1 MSRSDLVNLAKNK
14 LGEILRAQ
22 DGEVLNEIGETVIDE
37 ALSIANTSE
46 SETSLKDLK
55 APIVEAIVIAYQN
68 RGSEGL
74 KSQSELGQS
83 NSFVDWMEY
92 LRTAIINGGKRYL
105 F

>member
-1 MSRSDLVNLAKNK
+1 MSRNELVELAKSK
-14 LGEILRAQ
+14 LGEILRTQ
-22 DGEVLNEIGETVIDE
+22 DEQVLEDIGDTVIDE
-37 ALSIANTSE
+37 ALSIANTE
-46 SETSLKDLK
+46 ENEKSLTDLK

-83 NSFVDWMEY
+83 NSFIDWMEY

>member
-1 MSRSDLVNLAKNK
+1 MSRNELVKLAKSK
-14 LGEILRAQ
+14 LGEIFKVQ
-22 DGEVLNEIGETVIDE
+22 DEQVLKNISDTVIDE
-37 ALSIANTSE
+37 ALDIANTSE
-46 SETSLKDLK
+46 SEKSLADLK

-92 LRTAIINGGKRYL
+92 LRTTIINGGKRYL

>member
-1 MSRSDLVNLAKNK
+1 MSRSDLVSLAKNK

-22 DGEVLNEIGETVIDE
+22 DEEVLKEIGETVIDE

-83 NSFVDWMEY
+83 NSFVDWTEY
-92 LRTAIINGGKRYL
+92 LRTSIINGGKRYL

>member
-1 MSRSDLVNLAKNK
+1 MSRSDLVSLAKNK

-22 DGEVLNEIGETVIDE
+22 DEEVLKEIGETVIDE
-37 ALSIANTSE
+37 ALGIANTSE

-92 LRTAIINGGKRYL
+92 LRTSIINGGKRYL

>member
-1 MSRSDLVNLAKNK
+1 MSRSDLLDLAKSK

-22 DGEVLNEIGETVIDE
+22 DEEVLEQISETVIDE

-46 SETSLKDLK
+46 SEQSLQDLK

-92 LRTAIINGGKRYL
+92 LRTSIINGGKRYL

>member
-1 MSRSDLVNLAKNK
+1 MSRNELVELAKSK
-14 LGEILRAQ
+14 LGEIFRTGDEQ
-22 DGEVLNEIGETVIDE
+22 VLNNISDTVIDE
-37 ALSIANTSE
+37 ALSIANAEE
-46 SETSLKDLK
+46 SEKTLADLK
-55 APIVEAIVIAYQN
+55 APIVEAIVISYQN

>member
-1 MSRSDLVNLAKNK
+1 MSRNELVDLAKNK
-14 LGEILRAQ
+14 LGEILRAKDEQ
-22 DGEVLNEIGETVIDE
+22 VLKEISDTVIDE

-46 SETSLKDLK
+46 NDKSLKDLK

>member
-1 MSRSDLVNLAKNK
+1 MSRNELVGLAKNK
-14 LGEILRAQ
+14 LGEILRAKDEQ
-22 DGEVLNEIGETVIDE
+22 VLKEISDTVIDE

-46 SETSLKDLK
+46 NDKSLKDLK

>member
-1 MSRSDLVNLAKNK
+1 MSRSDLVSLAKNK

-22 DGEVLNEIGETVIDE
+22 DEEVLEEIGETVIDE

-92 LRTAIINGGKRYL
+92 LRTSIINGGKRYL